1 MVLKSDDI
9 WGQVLDII
17 EKELNPVSFGTW
29 FKVTELYELDEKK
42 IILQVPMPLHKKWL
56 LSNYYDLIN
65 ESFIKVTGKER
76 EIECLL
82 KEEIE
87 TPDNLLLEEVV
98 NNKEVINN
106 NKEAIF
112 ETNLDKSLNFDNFI
126 VGATNKFA
134 RTAAY
139 AVAQKPGD
147 GYNPLFIYGKSG
159 LGKTHLMHAIGN
171 YITENS
177 NLKVL
182 YTTSADFRNDYTG
195 IAKTANNSIDYATE
209 FKNKYRNIDVLIID
223 DIQYLVGAEKTQ
235 EEFFHTFNDLY
246 QYNKQIVLTSDRNPK
261 ELTELEDRLKSRF
274 QSGLIQDLQSP
285 DYETRLAILEKKVEI
300 EQYKVNHDALV
311 LIAERVDTNIRE
323 LEGIL
328 QKVCFH
334 STLMSKTEAD
344 VLDVMD
350 SLNEKIE
357 TDKSALT
364 LDKICEIVA
373 DYYNISLDNL
383 KSKKRSKEFV
393 EPRQMAIY
401 LICEFLPDVPL
412 ASIGMFFNGRDH
424 TTIIHSRDK
433 VEQNIKA
440 YTKIKNQF
448 NDLKTIIYR
457 L

>member
-171 YITENS
+171 YIKDNS
-177 NLKVL
+177 QKKVL
-182 YTTSADFRNDYTG
+182 YVTSEKFVDDF
-195 IAKTANNSIDYATE
+195 
-209 FKNKYRNIDVLIID
+209 
-223 DIQYLVGAEKTQ
+223 
-235 EEFFHTFNDLY
+235 
-246 QYNKQIVLTSDRNPK
+246 
-261 ELTELEDRLKSRF
+261 
-274 QSGLIQDLQSP
+274 LQ
-285 DYETRLAILEKKVEI
+285 
-300 EQYKVNHDALV
+300 
-311 LIAERVDTNIRE
+311 
-323 LEGIL
+323 
-328 QKVCFH
+328 
-334 STLMSKTEAD
+334 
-344 VLDVMD
+344 
-350 SLNEKIE
+350 
-357 TDKSALT
+357 
-364 LDKICEIVA
+364 
-373 DYYNISLDNL
+373 
-383 KSKKRSKEFV
+383 
-393 EPRQMAIY
+393 
-401 LICEFLPDVPL
+401 
-412 ASIGMFFNGRDH
+412 
-424 TTIIHSRDK
+424 
-433 VEQNIKA
+433 
-440 YTKIKNQF
+440 
-448 NDLKTIIYR
+448 IYR
-457 L
+457 KNRDDKRE

>member
-1 MVLKSDDI
+1 MCYVTCEKFTNDY
-9 WGQVLDII
+9 I
-17 EKELNPVSFGTW
+17 ESL
-29 FKVTELYELDEKK
+29 
-42 IILQVPMPLHKKWL
+42 
-56 LSNYYDLIN
+56 
-65 ESFIKVTGKER
+65 R
-76 EIECLL
+76 
-82 KEEIE
+82 
-87 TPDNLLLEEVV
+87 
-98 NNKEVINN
+98 
-106 NKEAIF
+106 
-112 ETNLDKSLNFDNFI
+112 TNQI
-126 VGATNKFA
+126 NKF
-134 RTAAY
+134 R
-139 AVAQKPGD
+139 
-147 GYNPLFIYGKSG
+147 
-159 LGKTHLMHAIGN
+159 
-171 YITENS
+171 
-177 NLKVL
+177 
-182 YTTSADFRNDYTG
+182 
-195 IAKTANNSIDYATE
+195 
-209 FKNKYRNIDVLIID
+209 NKYRNVDILLID
-223 DIQYLVGAEKTQ
+223 DIQFLVKKLSTQ

>member
-1 MVLKSDDI
+1 MD
-9 WGQVLDII
+9 QII
-17 EKELNPVSFGTW
+17 SNWQTLIDALEKEFPAVSFDLW
-29 FKVTELYELDEKK
+29 VRPLKPLLFKNGNITIEAPNAAAKTF
-42 IILQVPMPLHKKWL
+42 IIK
-56 LSNYYDLIN
+56 NYLNVFDN
-65 ESFIKVTGKER
+65 T
-76 EIECLL
+76 L
-82 KEEIE
+82 KEVFGDEYQSFK
-87 TPDNLLLEEVV
+87 LLDTE
-98 NNKEVINN
+98 
-106 NKEAIF
+106 EAIDF
-112 ETNLDKSLNFDNFI
+112 KNNIKEDSNETLKHLVNLEPIKEQSEFNKKYTFDGFV
-126 VGATNKFA
+126 VGNCNQFVY
-134 RTAAY
+134 AASR
-139 AVAQKPGD
+139 AVAENPGTKF
-147 GYNPLFIYGKSG
+147 NPLFIYGGVG
-159 LGKTHLMHAIGN
+159 LGKTHLLHAIGN
-171 YITENS
+171 EIEKNNPNKIVCYVTCE
-177 NLKVL
+177 KF
-182 YTTSADFRNDYTG
+182 TNDYIESLRTNQ
-195 IAKTANNSIDYATE
+195 INK
-209 FKNKYRNIDVLIID
+209 FRNKYRNVDILLID
-223 DIQYLVGAEKTQ
+223 DIQFLVKKLSTQ